1 MSEEQVF
8 RIVVRLVAEV
18 CDRAPDAVRA
28 DAKLRAQGLDSM
40 RAVELVVLLED
51 ALRIKLP
58 ADAMERNRAA
68 TVAEFAKYV
77 FEITQGGA
85 G

>member
-1 MSEEQVF
+1 MNEEQVF
-8 RIVVRLVAEV
+8 RIVVGLVAEV
-18 CDRAPDAVRA
+18 CDRAPDAVRL
-28 DAKLRAQGLDSM
+28 DGKLRAQGLDSM

-58 ADAMERNRAA
+58 ADAMERNRMS

-77 FEITQGGA
+77 FDITQGAA